1 MAEPTASARS
11 LPPVTLLYGDDHQAL
26 HDRMLALMASMDD
39 TAMADLNI
47 TRLDGAAQNTSVE
60 DVRNAAFTLPFLS
73 PRRMVILTN
82 PDHLMKSEAAGSKLI
97 EMLDGLPET
106 TVLLLVQDDSWI
118 ASGKQRG
125 WKVMYEYREKNKL
138 KIHPLLDWAR
148 KAAPK
153 ARIEVHRL
161 PALNA
166 MPGWISAEAK
176 RQGGQITPK
185 AAVEMAAIIGN
196 DTGQVRQEIAKL
208 LAYLDY
214 SRPIEPETVHQ
225 LTAPGGQADVFT
237 MVDALATGD
246 ARQAT
251 RQLTRLL
258 AEQDAAGLFGMVV
271 RQYRLI
277 LMAKEAT
284 ARGITGEEELA
295 RMLGVPAYP
304 ATKAL
309 SQARLYSPQSLN
321 RIYHRLLE
329 IDKMSKTGQ
338 VELEV
343 ALQAFV
349 AEMGR

>member
-1 MAEPTASARS
+1 M
-11 LPPVTLLYGDDHQAL
+11 LLYGDDHQAL
-26 HDRMLALMASMDD
+26 HDRMQALIVSMDD
-39 TAMADLNI
+39 TSMADMNI
-47 TRLDGAAQNTSVE
+47 TRLDGAAQNTTME
-60 DVRNAAFTLPFLS
+60 DVRNAAYTLPFLS
-73 PRRMVILTN
+73 PRRMVILTS
-82 PDHLMKSEAAGSKLI
+82 PDNLMKSEAAGRKLI
-97 EMLDGLPET
+97 EMLNALPET
-106 TVLLLVQDDSWI
+106 TALLLVQDDSWI
-118 ASGKQRG
+118 ATGKQRG
-125 WKVMYEYREKNKL
+125 WKVMYEYREKNKP
-138 KIHPLLDWAR
+138 KIHPLLAWAR
-148 KAAPK
+148 NAAPK

-161 PALNA
+161 PSLNA
-166 MPGWISAEAK
+166 MPGWITAETK

-185 AAVEMAAIIGN
+185 AAAEMAAIIGN
-196 DTGQVRQEIAKL
+196 DTGQARQEIAKL

-277 LMAKEAT
+277 LMAKEAA

-338 VELEV
+338 VELDV

-349 AEMGR
+349 AEMSR